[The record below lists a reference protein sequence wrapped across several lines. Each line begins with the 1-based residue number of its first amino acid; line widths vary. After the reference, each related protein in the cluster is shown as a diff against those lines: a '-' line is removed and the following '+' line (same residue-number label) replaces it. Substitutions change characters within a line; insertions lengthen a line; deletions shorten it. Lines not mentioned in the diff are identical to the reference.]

1 MLLQT
6 ARAQVTSTDEKAVKC
21 LRHLFD
27 SGSQMPYINRKVRD
41 ELQLPTLG
49 NRELVIKT
57 FGNAKD
63 TKNLDIVKFTVKSQN
78 KNLSILCHGF
88 SFRYLLSSG

>member
-1 MLLQT
+1 M
-6 ARAQVTSTDEKAVKC
+6 S
-21 LRHLFD
+21 
-27 SGSQMPYINRKVRD
+27 YINPKVRD

-63 TKNLDIVKFTVKSQN
+63 TKNLDVVKFNVKN
-78 KNLSILCHGF
+78 
-88 SFRYLLSSG
+88 R